1 MPPYRALTGELMF
14 CNKIKAQTGIGN
26 SAAAGVESPRN
37 HPLNG
42 LFCRFIAGN
51 QLLDPRLFLGGELE

>member
-1 MPPYRALTGELMF
+1 MQPYRALTGELMF
-14 CNKIKAQTGIGN
+14 CNKIRAQIGIGN
-26 SAAAGVESPRN
+26 GTMGSPEPVRK

-42 LFCRFIAGN
+42 LFRRFLTGN